1 MPNLAAVKTTFI
13 YGGSPIEEKTGAP
26 ENYAARKTALPEDVH
41 HFLFVLAVNCFR
53 QAVGYEFCK
62 PIYLYIS

>member
-53 QAVGYEFCK
+53 VGYEFCT
-62 PIYLYIS
+62 PIYFL